1 MNVQL
6 ICQWALIVINLFCIF
21 GHMAIVVG
29 SDKGSTRASSFGNII
44 GVLVGTIIVYG
55 AGGFSLTIE
64 QWLK

>member
-6 ICQWALIVINLFCIF
+6 VCQWALIVINLLCVF

-29 SDKGSTRASSFGNII
+29 SDKGSERAGSFGTII
-44 GVLVGTIIVYG
+44 GVLVGTAIVYG

>member
-6 ICQWALIVINLFCIF
+6 ICQWLMIVINIITIL
-21 GHMAIVVG
+21 GHMVVVVA
-29 SDKGSTRASSFGNII
+29 SDKGTTRGTSFGTII
-44 GVLVGTIIVYG
+44 GILIGMAIVYG

>member
-6 ICQWALIVINLFCIF
+6 ICQWVLIVTNLIVIF
-21 GHMAIVVG
+21 GNTAIMIG
-29 SDKGSTRASSFGNII
+29 SDNGSKRAGGFGSIV
-44 GVLVGTIIVYG
+44 GVLVGTALVYG